1 MNPRLF
7 LHVVSVEA
15 RTRMSYRVDF
25 WINSVVGFLAHFIL
39 MYFLWDAVFRESGK
53 AAIGGYDFPTLLLY
67 FVLVI
72 LYAKLVRGSELQG
85 QVSTDIYEGGLNRY
99 LVFPT
104 SYAVFKY
111 AQNLGGLLPAL
122 LQLVLFGAWFPFLL
136 DLPPDLGL
144 SPATVLMGLVAVAAA
159 NLLYFVMLFPL
170 QCVAFWADNVWSL
183 SVALRFVS
191 SVLGGFLLP
200 ISVFPDWAQRVL
212 AWLPFRFLF
221 DFPVRVTL
229 GRVSV
234 GEWVTGV
241 GLTLG
246 WAFVLSFAGRMVWR
260 RGELQY
266 SGIGI

>member
-1 MNPRLF
+1 VTPRLF

-15 RTRMSYRVDF
+15 RTSMSYRVDF
-25 WINSVVGFLAHFIL
+25 WVNAVVGFAAHFGL
-39 MYFLWDAVFRESGK
+39 QYCVWDAVFRESGR
-53 AAIGGYDFPTLLLY
+53 AQIGGYDFATMLLY
-67 FVLVI
+67 FVSVI
-72 LYAKLVRGSELQG
+72 LFGKLVRGSELQG

-104 SYAVFKY
+104 SYFAFKY

-122 LQLVLFGAWFPFLL
+122 IQLALFGAWFPFLL

-144 SPATVLMGLVAVAAA
+144 SPATALMGLVAVAAA

-183 SVALRFVS
+183 SVALRFLTGI
-191 SVLGGFLLP
+191 LGGFLLP
-200 ISVFPDWAQRVL
+200 LSVFPDWAQRGL
-212 AWLPFRFLF
+212 AWLPFRYLF
-221 DFPVRVTL
+221 DFPVNVTL
-229 GRVSV
+229 GRVPV
-234 GEWVTGV
+234 GEWLLGIA
-241 GLTLG
+241 LTLA
-246 WAFVLSFAGRMVWR
+246 WALVIGLAGRVVWH